1 MDMSYNPERGF
12 FVGEG
17 AKYCLALF
25 GALAILLMPA
35 LIKADGLPQ
44 AANGTAA
51 LPSRT
56 VWITAYASV
65 PEETSSHP
73 FITASG
79 AMVGDGVIAANF
91 LPFGTLVKI
100 PQLFGDKVFV
110 VKDRMNR
117 MFSKR
122 VDIWMPTVREAVD
135 FGIRRATI
143 VILGGQGDSLVA
155 EK

>member
-1 MDMSYNPERGF
+1 MDKSYNPGRGF
-12 FVGEG
+12 FVGEE
-17 AKYCLALF
+17 AKYCLAIA
-25 GALAILLMPA
+25 GSLAMLLSPV
-35 LIKADGLPQ
+35 LIKAD
-44 AANGTAA
+44 T

-79 AMVGDGVIAANF
+79 AMVRDGIIAANF

-100 PQLFGDKVFV
+100 PRLFGDKVFV

-117 MFSKR
+117 KFNKR
-122 VDIWMPTVREAVD
+122 IDIWMPTVREAVD
-135 FGIRRATI
+135 FGIRRAVVI
-143 VILGGQGDSLVA
+143 ILGNQSDNLVA